1 MSYKR
6 NAGTG
11 IVSWKGLTPARRVAP
26 GAVALVRTL
35 ADAPVARNVE
45 NRIIYVF
52 PAADGRPGGALPVRP
67 LAVSERARRR
77 KAVPM
82 V

>member
-1 MSYKR
+1 MLRKR
-6 NAGTG
+6 RAGAE
-11 IVSWKGLTPARRVAP
+11 IVSWKRLTSARLVLA
-26 GAVALVRTL
+26 GAAALVRTL

-52 PAADGRPGGALPVRP
+52 TAAAGRPGGALPVHP

-77 KAVPM
+77 KEVPM
-82 V
+82 A